1 MACRKAHA
9 FLRQA
14 EGGRDKGALQ
24 LAVPLQARA
33 KATQATLAVWSPTFK
48 AAGGRAGMWRSRNS
62 GEYLD
67 GPWS

>member
-14 EGGRDKGALQ
+14 EGGRDGALQ

-48 AAGGRAGMWRSRNS
+48 AAGGRAGMWRSRNLS
-62 GEYLD
+62 E
-67 GPWS
+67 

>member
-1 MACRKAHA
+1 MACRKAYA

-14 EGGRDKGALQ
+14 EGGRDGALQ

-48 AAGGRAGMWRSRNS
+48 AAGGRAGM
-62 GEYLD
+62 
-67 GPWS
+67 